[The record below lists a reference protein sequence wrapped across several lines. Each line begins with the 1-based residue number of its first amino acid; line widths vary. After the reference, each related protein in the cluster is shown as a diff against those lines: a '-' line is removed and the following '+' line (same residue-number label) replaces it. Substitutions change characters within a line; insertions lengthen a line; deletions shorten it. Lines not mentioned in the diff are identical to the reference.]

1 MAAAR
6 QPDGR
11 ECEMASHLD
20 ALTREI
26 LALGHEEQ
34 RELIRRLRL
43 GLQIPKE
50 EWGWLR
56 GAEPAVAFWDNPQDA
71 VYDRP

>member
-1 MAAAR
+1 M
-6 QPDGR
+6 G
-11 ECEMASHLD
+11 SHLD
-20 ALTREI
+20 ELTREI
-26 LALGHEEQ
+26 LALRHDEQ

-43 GLQIPKE
+43 RLQIPKE

-56 GAEPAVAFWDNPQDA
+56 AAESAVAFWDNPQDA